1 MSKREKTLF
10 FSMLLFS
17 FAWHLFGHFFLYDI
31 YTDEGEYLINAKN
44 WSSFG
49 VLSLEGSYNT
59 AITPLQTFLHKIIFD
74 IFSPS
79 IQIARVA
86 NLFFIISTLILAY
99 LFFRKFFDSKIVI
112 PAFIILTVN
121 GVFNQLTTYAAMES
135 KAFFFIFLSFFC
147 CFSSNKIVRRIAF
160 LPFALALGFKYS
172 YLYLSIPILAVLIL
186 NNKREGNDFLSKVNA
201 LEISLFI
208 IGVFITSFPIFFIAY
223 QLDPIK
229 FFEWGFREAILNRVD
244 LIAVINDPFGKGI
257 LPTFLYYLQRAP
269 ISSVLF
275 LWGFTKALTNN
286 NKSTIEIFLIL
297 WVAIEIL
304 FFSLMPSVR
313 APYLADLIFPLSIL
327 SVNNLMNKV
336 RLERPS
342 NINLNKFIIISIVSF
357 QIISSSLYY
366 LWIKPLKPSFE
377 TMQWLEE
384 NAENYETIMIPS
396 QLAINLE
403 RRTYTTSSDSITI
416 NQILNTQDISYPVLC
431 IVQKKA
437 SKIHQEDSDFL
448 EFKAKLI
455 KKIDYFW
462 IYEIQ

>member
-49 VLSLEGSYNT
+49 LLSLEGSYNT
-59 AITPLQTFLHKIIFD
+59 SIAPLQTFLYKIIFD

-79 IQIARVA
+79 ILIARII
-86 NLFFIISTLILAY
+86 NLFFFMMTLILSY

-135 KAFFFIFLSFFC
+135 KAFLFIFLSFFC
-147 CFSSNKIVRRIAF
+147 CFSSNKNFRRISF

-186 NNKREGNDFLSKVNA
+186 NNKKEGHNFISKINA
-201 LEISLFI
+201 LDISLFS
-208 IGVFITSFPIFFIAY
+208 IGLIITSFPIFFIAY

-229 FFEWGFREAILNRVD
+229 FFEWGFREAITHRID
-244 LIAVINDPFGKGI
+244 PIAVISDPLNKGI
-257 LPTFLYYLQRAP
+257 LPTIFYYFQRAP
-269 ISSVLF
+269 ISCVLF
-275 LWGFTKALTNN
+275 LWGFTKTLTNK
-286 NKSTIEIFLIL
+286 NKSTVEIFLIL
-297 WVAIEIL
+297 WVIIELL

-313 APYLADLIFPLSIL
+313 APYFIDLIFPLSIL
-327 SVNNLMNKV
+327 AVNNLMKIE
-336 RLERPS
+336 RLEKPY
-342 NINLNKFIIISIVSF
+342 NVGFNKLIIISIVSF
-357 QIISSSLYY
+357 QITSSCLYY
-366 LWIKPLKPSFE
+366 MWIKPLKPSYE
-377 TMQWLEE
+377 TVQWVQE
-384 NAENYETIMIPS
+384 NAANYEAILAPS
-396 QLAINLE
+396 QIAINIKE
-403 RRTYTTSSDSITI
+403 RVYITSSDSITI
-416 NQILNTQDISYPVLC
+416 NEILNNQDISYPVLC

-437 SKIHQEDSDFL
+437 SKIHQLDNELL
-448 EFKAKLI
+448 ESKAKLI
-455 KKIDYFW
+455 NRIDYFW